1 MKGAGMATFIDTL
14 ITFGII
20 AVLMLAGVL
29 ASAIYEYYNERR
41 TK

>member
-1 MKGAGMATFIDTL
+1 MIQVIDTL
-14 ITFGII
+14 ITYGLI

-29 ASAIYEYYNERR
+29 ASAVYEYYSERK

>member
-1 MKGAGMATFIDTL
+1 MATFIDTL

-29 ASAIYEYYNERR
+29 ASAIYEHYNER
-41 TK
+41 KAK